1 MSSKGRLAEAVKKAF
16 RLDDYLSYDEA
27 RRVRALPRGQQ
38 RLHVGVNGHRPLFY
52 RASVLVPGIGREL
65 DKMLGGP
72 ITHERIAFWQWLATI
87 PSRHQRDA
95 AIAYQANPAR
105 AQAYWAC
112 EPWERVLFHD
122 RKPKGIQC
130 LDDAH
135 EIYRGLYLFLS
146 ALRHQ
151 PHRWVAQHT
160 TQFAAPAFG
169 AGRADPRS
177 YSVYWAVA
185 ELIRDL
191 GEVPKLRDNGY
202 CFGKKPKP

>member
-1 MSSKGRLAEAVKKAF
+1 MSSRRDGAATRGF
-16 RLDDYLSYDEA
+16 RLNPYLSKEDLA
-27 RRVRALPRGQQ
+27 RVRSIPYSRQQ
-38 RLHVGVNGHRPLFY
+38 VHLRLNGSPKRRYY

-202 CFGKKPKP
+202 CFGKKPRL